1 MTEKEWD
8 KERMKEPEDIQK
20 TLEGEFPGA
29 TVEVEDLTGTKD
41 HFQVTVVSEAF
52 TGKSLVEQHRMVY
65 SPFQEEI
72 GGPIHAF
79 SIKTFTPEKWQK
91 KQENTIQ

>member
-1 MTEKEWD
+1 
-8 KERMKEPEDIQK
+8 MKEPDEIKK
-20 TLEGEFPGA
+20 TLEDEFAGA

-41 HFQVTVVSEAF
+41 HFQVTVISEAF
-52 TGKSLVEQHRMVY
+52 EDKSLVEQHRMVY
-65 SPFQEEI
+65 APFNEEI